1 MSFMSIFSLILLLI
15 FCYYFYRKVDA
26 ITFLAFVIKIIA
38 GIGLGLIYKFHY
50 GGGDT
55 FQYFNEA
62 RTISDYIIL
71 RPDRLWDI
79 FLNTIQIKELSELIV
94 FGNQPRALF
103 FSKIVSIFYILSG
116 GNYWIIGTF
125 FSAINFLGIY
135 YLVNEIYL
143 KFPGI
148 KKAVIFSFY
157 FLPTFVFWTSG
168 LLKESLAIGALSFAV
183 GAVIRFG
190 RVHEFKNIR
199 LWVGLIISLALLWQL
214 KYFYAAVAMPILSAV
229 LIYEITIENL
239 RWRYIL
245 TGMVFAL
252 CVFFV
257 SNLHYNL
264 NLLHVL
270 DVIYQN
276 YQLGIKDGD
285 GIVFYGF
292 DGSVYGFII
301 NIPLALVSGSFR
313 PLIFEIDNLMQIP
326 VAMENSILFSIL
338 LIGLWKVKYRDNLK
352 NPYVL
357 AVILYSASLAVL
369 LAFSSPN
376 FGTLS
381 RYKVAFWPFLVLLVL
396 ILLTK
401 KRSGFVKPDLKN

>member
-1 MSFMSIFSLILLLI
+1 MMSFMSIFSLILLLI
-15 FCYYFYRKVDA
+15 FCYYFYRTVDA
-26 ITFLAFVIKIIA
+26 ITFLAFVLKIIA

-50 GGGDT
+50 EEGDT

-62 RTISDYIIL
+62 RTISDYIIQH
-71 RPDRLWDI
+71 PDRLLDI
-79 FLNTIQIKELSELIV
+79 FLNTVQIRELSELMV

-103 FSKIVSIFYILSG
+103 FAKIVSIFYILSG
-116 GNYWIIGTF
+116 GNYWIIGAF
-125 FSAINFLGIY
+125 LSAINFLGIY

-168 LLKESLAIGALSFAV
+168 LLKESLAICALSFAV
-183 GAVIRFG
+183 GAIIRFG
-190 RVHEFKNIR
+190 RVNEFKNIR

-214 KYFYAAVAMPILSAV
+214 KYFYAAVAIPILSAV

-245 TGMVFAL
+245 TVMVFAL

-276 YQLGIKDGD
+276 YQLGIKDGN
-285 GIVFYGF
+285 GIIYYGF
-292 DGSVYGFII
+292 DGSVFGFIA
-301 NIPLALVSGSFR
+301 NIPLALVSGLFR
-313 PLIFEIDNLMQIP
+313 PLIFEMDNLLQIP
-326 VAMENSILFSIL
+326 VAMENSIVFSIL
-338 LIGLWKVKYRDNLK
+338 LIGLWKVKFRDSLK

-357 AVILYSASLAVL
+357 AVILYSTSLAVL

-396 ILLTK
+396 ILK
-401 KRSGFVKPDLKN
+401 KKKGQAS